1 MSSQERW
8 DVVLRVLSGPLEL
21 EGDIVC
27 RGPVVR
33 MGARP
38 GPGGLNLKDYR
49 GLDDRQAV
57 ISAYDGAT
65 VSLAPVGTNQV
76 RMAPHP
82 NVDWNELQP
91 LRNPAYLTDG
101 CAFHLGPP
109 GRGVTIQFIEA
120 RRLGVWEQN
129 RILSDAAAIAPPAC
143 AACTL
148 TAASSIACW
157 RWAVR
162 RVTSDEWRVASL
174 AVWQLASNDYR
185 LAANG

>member
-8 DVVLRVLSGPLEL
+8 DVVLRVLCGPLEL

-109 GRGVTIQFIEA
+109 GRGDS
-120 RRLGVWEQN
+120 RRW
-129 RILSDAAAIAPPAC
+129 
-143 AACTL
+143 
-148 TAASSIACW
+148 
-157 RWAVR
+157 
-162 RVTSDEWRVASL
+162 
-174 AVWQLASNDYR
+174 
-185 LAANG
+185 LAALDPRIKESCREQASALLRITPKGRELGWDR

>member
-129 RILSDAAAIAPPAC
+129 RILSDAAAGSPEVQPSDVRELRTNKGIPAC
-143 AACTL
+143 FL
-148 TAASSIACW
+148 GGLMFIAMCI
-157 RWAVR
+157 AVSVGIPLVR
-162 RVTSDEWRVASL
+162 
-174 AVWQLASNDYR
+174 
-185 LAANG
+185 